1 MVTVVFFEG
10 FAKKKKRQAVFIAF
24 GGTYHGK
31 FLKDLSEKHSLTFF
45 LLLSQVLIHIAEC

>member
-10 FAKKKKRQAVFIAF
+10 FALEKKHQAIFIAF

-45 LLLSQVLIHIAEC
+45 FFYPSY